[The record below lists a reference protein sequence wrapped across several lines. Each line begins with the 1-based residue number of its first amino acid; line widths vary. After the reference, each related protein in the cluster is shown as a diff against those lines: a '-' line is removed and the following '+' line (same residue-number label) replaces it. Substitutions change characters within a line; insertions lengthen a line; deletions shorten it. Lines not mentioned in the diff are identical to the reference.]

1 MPPVEVG
8 DIVMSPMM
16 GAYTLVTSSRIH
28 GIPATPIV
36 MA

>member
-1 MPPVEVG
+1 MPQLDVSDVL
-8 DIVMSPMM
+8 VSPMM
-16 GAYTLVTSSRIH
+16 GAYTAVTSSRFN